1 MLFEILG
8 LMEYYHPRMQL
19 RLQLARIMILNLL
32 NLYSLIWALFGK
44 INGMTVRLGEI
55 KKSQEVNDTETETA
69 PLQTTTAPSTRA
81 TLTSKLPSSTIDSIT
96 ESVFSRITDVLNL
109 SSTTDYPATDYPT
122 EPTEN
127 YDYDNP
133 NYFEVDEQKKM
144 SSTTMEPSVS
154 PFSSFTESIYN
165 FTTAM
170 ADNFTDM
177 FYIDPANDTDFS
189 GDNGDLFENSNF
201 NLSNLID
208 SYVLNASNITAA
220 GYSRPAFNFTYVEP
234 ILSAYEQ
241 SKYSAFQHEQS
252 SFIVMDNL
260 NSSTKLEM
268 RKLCWETMFG
278 QELVKLTV
286 MDLVSETCC
295 CNFE

>member
-44 INGMTVRLGEI
+44 INGMTERLTEI
-55 KKSQEVNDTETETA
+55 KSFQEVNSTEATPLMTTKPTSFTA
-69 PLQTTTAPSTRA
+69 
-81 TLTSKLPSSTIDSIT
+81 KLPSSTIDSIT
-96 ESVFSRITDVLNL
+96 ESVFSRITEVLNL
-109 SSTTDYPATDYPT
+109 STPTDYPMGSSTPDYPT
-122 EPTEN
+122 EPTGS

-133 NYFEVDEQKKM
+133 DYFETEAPEKVP
-144 SSTTMEPSVS
+144 STTMEPFVS
-154 PFSSFTESIYN
+154 SFSSFTESIYN
-165 FTTAM
+165 FTSSM

-177 FYIDPANDTDFS
+177 FYIDSVNDTDYS

-208 SYVLNASNITAA
+208 SYVVNATNGSAASFSSPASN
-220 GYSRPAFNFTYVEP
+220 YTYVEP
-234 ILSAYEQ
+234 IFAALQ
-241 SKYSAFQHEQS
+241 QTQS
-252 SFIVMDNL
+252 SVFIETSSFAYTDNIL
-260 NSSTKLEM
+260 NSTTKLEM

-286 MDLVSETCC
+286 MDLVSTFFGF
-295 CNFE
+295 NVVSN